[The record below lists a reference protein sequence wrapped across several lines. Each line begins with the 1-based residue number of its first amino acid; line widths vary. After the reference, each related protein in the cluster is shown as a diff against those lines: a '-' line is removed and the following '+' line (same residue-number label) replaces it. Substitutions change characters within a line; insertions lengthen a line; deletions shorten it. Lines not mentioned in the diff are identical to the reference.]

1 MGIQTVNSINHN
13 SKLSKQI
20 FNDIADNNL
29 SHQETKSIDIE
40 NAQEIGNEYESNLS
54 YLDGEI
60 IENSID
66 QFDSWISLNDSDS
79 CKTIPKSSSKIVLE
93 SEMIGVG
100 TNKNV
105 NLFKTIFYKQYLFFK
120 YKIYRY
126 IL

>member
-1 MGIQTVNSINHN
+1 MGIQTVNSISHN
-13 SKLSKQI
+13 LKSSKQI
-20 FNDIADNNL
+20 VNDIGDNNL
-29 SHQETKSIDIE
+29 STQETKSIDIE

-54 YLDGEI
+54 YLDGEMT
-60 IENSID
+60 ENSIN

-79 CKTIPKSSSKIVLE
+79 SKTIPKSSSKIVLE

-105 NLFKTIFYKQYLFFK
+105 NLFKTIFNKQYLFFNC
-120 YKIYRY
+120 KIYRC